1 MSRMRLLKKEQVY
14 HCFFFVFFLVCVWGG
29 GGGGWTIFPW
39 SGFIKAIISVH
50 MYIVRSSI
58 CHPSKYQTSKFFFL
72 DFQNLH
78 PGSLAFQNLKVS
90 GSPVISGQCHNGLM
104 IMKAVCNGNPFT
116 NEKILPREGFKP
128 GTARSVGQC

>member
-14 HCFFFVFFLVCVWGG
+14 HCFFFVGFFFLGG
-29 GGGGWTIFPW
+29 GVGVGWTVFPP

-72 DFQNLH
+72 DFQN
-78 PGSLAFQNLKVS
+78 
-90 GSPVISGQCHNGLM
+90 
-104 IMKAVCNGNPFT
+104 
-116 NEKILPREGFKP
+116 
-128 GTARSVGQC
+128 